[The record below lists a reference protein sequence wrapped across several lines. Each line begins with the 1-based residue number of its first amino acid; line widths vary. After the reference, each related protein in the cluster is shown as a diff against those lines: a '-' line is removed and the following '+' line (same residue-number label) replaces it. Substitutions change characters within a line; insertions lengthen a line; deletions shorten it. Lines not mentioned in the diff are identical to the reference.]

1 MTVFKTILK
10 ILNKLKG
17 MLILYTVMLISI
29 TALNQTAENDT
40 KSFEE
45 TKPDMLI
52 VNKDDEN
59 YITKNFV
66 EYITKHANIMNI
78 DINNEEAI
86 NDAIFYRAV
95 NYVVYIP
102 ENFGQDI
109 LDGKKPTLEYKS
121 SGDEN
126 SSYSEML
133 VEKYIKTALIYKDYY
148 KGEELVDKINKAT
161 EINTE
166 VELKTSLD
174 TSKLNLATRYFNFL
188 NYAFL
193 AGCVYCISMI
203 LSSLKEKNVSKR
215 TIVSSYNLRKYNRIV
230 LLSNT
235 IVIFAMWLLYMIL
248 SFLLFKE
255 LMISL
260 NGLAYIINSLI
271 YAICSLTIGFLI
283 GNITQNRNAIG
294 GIVNVVAIG
303 SSFLCGCF
311 VPFEYMPEYVVK
323 IAKILPAYYF
333 VSNNELINKMELFN
347 FETLKPLLINGAI
360 VLAFSI
366 VFIIITNYIS
376 KKKQVIS

>member
-78 DINNEEAI
+78 DINDEEAI

-121 SGDEN
+121 SG
-126 SSYSEML
+126 
-133 VEKYIKTALIYKDYY
+133 
-148 KGEELVDKINKAT
+148 VDN
-161 EINTE
+161 
-166 VELKTSLD
+166 
-174 TSKLNLATRYFNFL
+174 
-188 NYAFL
+188 
-193 AGCVYCISMI
+193 
-203 LSSLKEKNVSKR
+203 
-215 TIVSSYNLRKYNRIV
+215 
-230 LLSNT
+230 
-235 IVIFAMWLLYMIL
+235 
-248 SFLLFKE
+248 
-255 LMISL
+255 
-260 NGLAYIINSLI
+260 
-271 YAICSLTIGFLI
+271 
-283 GNITQNRNAIG
+283 
-294 GIVNVVAIG
+294 
-303 SSFLCGCF
+303 
-311 VPFEYMPEYVVK
+311 
-323 IAKILPAYYF
+323 
-333 VSNNELINKMELFN
+333 
-347 FETLKPLLINGAI
+347 
-360 VLAFSI
+360 
-366 VFIIITNYIS
+366 
-376 KKKQVIS
+376 